1 MALAAGAPNLFFNRD
16 TKVFAGQS
24 VGRPIT
30 IASVAAGPPVEL
42 TTSYAHGLAT
52 GDRVVI
58 TAVGAATGVT
68 AGTVAYVNVSGG
80 VTKIK
85 LYSTLAL
92 AITGGTPDITP
103 AGTVTA
109 MTLAAVD
116 LYHNPTG
123 NVTPG
128 TDTIVVTSTTAMFI
142 VGDVVQMSNLQTA
155 DLSYAGVYYV
165 SAATPGTSFTLKA
178 TGATAT
184 GILTS
189 PSSIE
194 FRKMMLWELPVTSGY
209 SMSQGVST
217 SEITINEM
225 SNSVGASRRGRQ
237 MFNDAMAPSEWSFDT
252 YVRPYKSTNHYAVEE
267 VLWASLLGKNVGV
280 ITYSSAPT
288 TDAIASTAVS
298 TFAQGVTRSTSLL
311 TLDTDDT
318 NTIELAE
325 LDLFFVFGANKFTT
339 REYSIGTGSSTVP
352 GAGDTVIYKVGRA
365 VINEASMSFDID
377 GLATVS
383 WSGMGRA
390 ATEIGYFYGTA
401 AQSTGVSSTSNFI
414 RNRLTTLT
422 AVSTASTGSITYSI
436 TLTGGTITISNNI
449 NYITP
454 EILGQVNKPF
464 AAVAGTRTIGGS
476 FTAYMDETTNSSID
490 LFQNLAE
497 KYNTVVQN
505 SHALNFYVGGF
516 TGANVVTA
524 PGVQF
529 TFGQAHL
536 EVPSIS
542 TDDIISAEVNFHALP
557 STVGGTDEMS
567 IRFIGQT
574 L

>member
-1 MALAAGAPNLFFNRD
+1 MALAAGAANLFFNRD

-30 IASVAAGPPVEL
+30 NASVTAGEL
-42 TTSYAHGLAT
+42 TTSYAHGLST

-68 AGTVAYVNVSGG
+68 LGTVAYVNVSGG
-80 VTKIK
+80 ATKIK
-85 LYSTLAL
+85 LYTTLAL
-92 AITGGTPDITP
+92 AIAGGGVDITP
-103 AGTVTA
+103 AGTVTG
-109 MTLAAVD
+109 LYLSAVD
-116 LYHNPTG
+116 LYHNPTT
-123 NVTPG
+123 VTPG
-128 TDTIVVTSTTAMFI
+128 SDVIVVASSTAMFI
-142 VGDVVQMSNLQTA
+142 VGDVVQMSNLQVA

-184 GILTS
+184 GALTS
-189 PSSIE
+189 PTSIE

-225 SNSVGASRRGRQ
+225 SNSAGASRRGRQ
-237 MFNDAMAPSEWSFDT
+237 MFNDAMTPSEWSLDT

-280 ITYSSAPT
+280 ITYSAAPT
-288 TDAIASTAVS
+288 TDAIAATAVS
-298 TFAQGVTRSTSLL
+298 TFAQGVTRSANLL

-339 REYSIGTGSSTVP
+339 REYSIGSGSASVP
-352 GAGDTVIYKVGRA
+352 GAGDTVIYKIGRA
-365 VINEASMSFDID
+365 CINEASMSFDID

-390 ATEIGYFYGTA
+390 ATELGYFYGTA

-436 TLTGGTITISNNI
+436 TLTGGSISINNNI

-454 EILGQVNKPF
+454 EILGQVNRPF
-464 AAVAGTRTIGGS
+464 AAVAGTRTIGGT

-497 KYNTVVQN
+497 RYNSVVQN

-516 TGANVVTA
+516 TGTNVVTA
-524 PGVQF
+524 PGIQF
-529 TFGQAHL
+529 TFAQAHL
-536 EVPSIS
+536 EVPSLS

-557 STVGGTDEMS
+557 STVGGTDEMA